1 MLAPWGDLSAKPGG
15 LSGVGT
21 RLQAS
26 EAAAKGGRKD
36 WSRRRLCGRG
46 LEVSRDTNEGAGQA
60 QDLGSSNQVWTVIH
74 VTQVVAEPW
83 GQWQAG

>member
-1 MLAPWGDLSAKPGG
+1 MWKGLGG
-15 LSGVGT
+15 EQ
-21 RLQAS
+21 R
-26 EAAAKGGRKD
+26 
-36 WSRRRLCGRG
+36 
-46 LEVSRDTNEGAGQA
+46 TNEGAGQA